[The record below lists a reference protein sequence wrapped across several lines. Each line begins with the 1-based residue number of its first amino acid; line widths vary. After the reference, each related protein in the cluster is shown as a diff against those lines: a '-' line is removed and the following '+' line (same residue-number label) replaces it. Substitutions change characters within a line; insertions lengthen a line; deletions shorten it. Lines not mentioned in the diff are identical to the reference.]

1 MNKAILDTDKHDLL
15 HRFNSIYLSL
25 NCARDAINFKKD
37 PDKAMHYI
45 EEAIKKIDTFAEEI
59 IKGAVY
65 E

>member
-1 MNKAILDTDKHDLL
+1 MSKAILDTDKHDLL

-25 NCARDAINFKKD
+25 NCARDAINFEKD
-37 PDKAMHYI
+37 TDKAIYYI

-59 IKGAVY
+59 IKGVEY